1 MHAESSPSKKKNVV
15 MKDLH
20 ADAESHSAPHSSGCP
35 TAQGL
40 ISIRQTVVPHCKDNH
55 VMLRNTK
62 AFVVDANVQNMEAAG
77 ESANEILKI
86 PPPSMSIRWL
96 QKHEKQIC

>member
-1 MHAESSPSKKKNVV
+1 MTAFFFYRKHIQLGMHAESSPSEKKNVV

-20 ADAESHSAPHSSGCP
+20 ADVESHSAPHSSGCP

-40 ISIRQTVVPHCKDNH
+40 VSIRQRVVPRCNDNH

-62 AFVVDANVQNMEAAG
+62 AFVVDANVQNAPME
-77 ESANEILKI
+77 S
-86 PPPSMSIRWL
+86 
-96 QKHEKQIC
+96 

>member
-1 MHAESSPSKKKNVV
+1 

-40 ISIRQTVVPHCKDNH
+40 VSIRQRVVPRCNDNH
-55 VMLRNTK
+55 VTLRNTK
-62 AFVVDANVQNMEAAG
+62 AIVADANVQNMEAAG
-77 ESANEILKI
+77 ESANGILKI

-96 QKHEKQIC
+96 QKREKQIC